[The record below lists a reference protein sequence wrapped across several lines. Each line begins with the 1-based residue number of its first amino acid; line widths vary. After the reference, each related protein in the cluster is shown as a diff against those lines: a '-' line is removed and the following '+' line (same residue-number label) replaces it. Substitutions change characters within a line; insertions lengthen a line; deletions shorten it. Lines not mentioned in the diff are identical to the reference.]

1 MTAENRWRQGRMRV
15 SLGTAIGAGAECT
28 ATWML
33 CALAVPAVIIL
44 AVTIL
49 IGAMLSVG

>member
-15 SLGTAIGAGAECT
+15 SLVVASGAECS
-28 ATWML
+28 AAWML
-33 CALAVPAVIIL
+33 CALAVPAMIIL

-49 IGAMLSVG
+49 IGAMLSMA